1 LSQYNF
7 GTTVY
12 GVGFGLNKGDWSF
25 SVTADSRAYT
35 TQNYYV
41 QQQINSQT
49 LLANAVYNFKP
60 VVGKI
65 NFYLGGGY
73 GFARVESSTTNA
85 YHNYSSFTT
94 VTVMQVQ
101 FGVKMPV
108 SKNFEAFADIRDS
121 IKYSTAGYPS
131 FNIGGK
137 YNF

>member
-1 LSQYNF
+1 MSQYNG

-35 TQNYYV
+35 TQYSSDY
-41 QQQINSQT
+41 QQINSQT

-65 NFYLGGGY
+65 NFYLGGGH
-73 GFARVESSTTNA
+73 GFARVASSTNDYLSLSA
-85 YHNYSSFTT
+85 
-94 VTVMQVQ
+94 VTQVQ

-121 IKYSTAGYPS
+121 IKYSIDGYPS